1 MPFEVEAVKRSE
13 EHQAGAQRIRLPTP
27 EDLIIL
33 KAVAH
38 RPKDMGD
45 IEAVIAVQEH
55 LDTQRI
61 AFWVRQFAELLE
73 TPELWTDLEKLL
85 RKAKN

>member
-1 MPFEVEAVKRSE
+1 
-13 EHQAGAQRIRLPTP
+13 
-27 EDLIIL
+27 
-33 KAVAH
+33 
-38 RPKDMGD
+38 MGD

-55 LDTQRI
+55 LDTKRI